1 MIDEELSK
9 LKNSIPNFNI
19 DDYKD
24 EIYNKRNRKTSKNR
38 YFFKITF
45 STLIIAMLLCV
56 IGLTA
61 HSLSVEAKEYQAAV
75 EFFETNKLSTD
86 GLTRT
91 EVKEIYRDITTNKFQ
106 YKKTGEVIVK
116 SIKNKVPGYSIELK
130 DADSS
135 TIANCWELWDK
146 LYKQLEASEIG
157 IHYEHALI
165 PEIDHNGVCNFRMSK
180 FTKYENA
187 VMCWQ
192 IELFYLV
199 EGYCVSDDYL
209 IVYGCQLSSY
219 ASEYT
224 RKVYM
229 TKISNDGEIIWEQG
243 FDDSSDFYRVII
255 NEDDTITAFSN
266 KTYQN
271 SYLKMYNLNSDGTV
285 IYSNQNSF
293 DNLSIRNIVKINDGY
308 LIHLVDNNYSAR
320 FSKIDMNGD
329 LQKEFSYD
337 DENYKYIFTDAIEFE
352 GKLYLSAYSVS
363 NFDKTST
370 RGELGKIL
378 DRINEMKNDEI
389 TDEFVLN
396 LFKEEYKAV
405 LFVCDKEDGELTKF
419 YTADAALGSSIK
431 VEDGMLIWEVE
442 YLSNMFYSP
451 ATSSFTFGGVTQVY
465 NYIYNKNGEFLN
477 ADKTETLRV
486 FRR

>member
-1 MIDEELSK
+1 MIEEELSK

-255 NEDDTITAFSN
+255 NED
-266 KTYQN
+266 
-271 SYLKMYNLNSDGTV
+271 
-285 IYSNQNSF
+285 
-293 DNLSIRNIVKINDGY
+293 